1 MTLEILSA
9 DIRTLKCSSAVIVI
23 LTINCSWADM
33 TYKCSQDV
41 IVTFNQ
47 NVRRLSAVAA
57 NRLRDNNPGIAD
69 LSDPNRPIKLGEKA
83 SEIYDNEWTDALEN
97 LEKLRK
103 ATETN
108 YDEEKDVQ
116 LLLSILTVG
125 IL

>member
-1 MTLEILSA
+1 MAL
-9 DIRTLKCSSAVIVI
+9 
-23 LTINCSWADM
+23 
-33 TYKCSQDV
+33 KCSQDV

-47 NVRRLSAVAA
+47 NVPRLSAVAA

-83 SEIYDNEWTDALEN
+83 SEIYDNQWTDALEN